1 MISQNELRHLQI
13 QAVLRE
19 NTFSEDELKYMGEID
34 GSHTY
39 LIAGE
44 HIAKVEDIVGFD
56 QVDDTEGD
64 PV

>member
-1 MISQNELRHLQI
+1 MISSSLLRHHQI
-13 QAVLRE
+13 QAALRE
-19 NTFSEDELKYMGEID
+19 NSISESDLKYVGEID

-44 HIAKVEDIVGFD
+44 HIAKVEDIIGFD

>member
-44 HIAKVEDIVGFD
+44 HIAKVEDIIGFD

>member
-13 QAVLRE
+13 QAVLRD
-19 NTFSEDELKYMGEID
+19 NNFPEDELKYIGKID

-44 HIAKVEDIVGFD
+44 HIAKVEDIIGFD

>member
-1 MISQNELRHLQI
+1 MISHNELRHLQI
-13 QAVLRE
+13 QAVLRD
-19 NTFSEDELKYMGEID
+19 NNFPEDELKYIGEID

-44 HIAKVEDIVGFD
+44 HIAKVEDIIGFD

>member
-13 QAVLRE
+13 QAVLRD
-19 NTFSEDELKYMGEID
+19 NNFSEDELKYVGEID

-44 HIAKVEDIVGFD
+44 HIAKVEDIIGFD

>member
-1 MISQNELRHLQI
+1 MISSSLLRHYQI
-13 QAVLRE
+13 QAVLRDNVIPE
-19 NTFSEDELKYMGEID
+19 SELKYIGEID

-44 HIAKVEDIVGFD
+44 HIAKVEDIIGFD

>member
-1 MISQNELRHLQI
+1 MISSSLLRHHQI
-13 QAVLRE
+13 QAVLRDNVIPE
-19 NTFSEDELKYMGEID
+19 SELKYIGEID

-44 HIAKVEDIVGFD
+44 HIAKVEDIIGFD